1 MKNLKQLTD
10 KQIESR
16 LIKAYNSSNYELVEV
31 LEEEQRLRYSDWEKQ
46 FVKTALI
53 TGFIPK
59 KVDNHKIVTFGN
71 YEGIEYKKEISFDSK
86 GSRTRYYVD
95 GIEVTNEKRSKA
107 KEIIFNLKI
116 NKKQKQYE
124 QTI

>member
-1 MKNLKQLTD
+1 MKNLKELTD

-16 LIKAYNSSNYELVEV
+16 LTRAYNSSNYELVDT
-31 LEEEQRLRYSDWEKQ
+31 LETEQRLRYSNWEKQ
-46 FVKTALI
+46 FSL
-53 TGFIPK
+53 K
-59 KVDNHKIVTFGN
+59 KADDDKIVTFGT
-71 YEGIEYKKEISFDSK
+71 YEGVEYKKVISFNSK

-95 GIEVTNEKRSKA
+95 GTEVTNEKRSKA

-116 NKKQKQYE
+116 NKKLKQYG